1 MQVTRINY
9 SHRHE
14 EQHKTEKHRGEPTRR
29 NAGRDDNA
37 ASIGESKLTDIPSTK
52 KLRGG
57 YYTPRILA
65 DCMANS
71 VIRSPKAT
79 VLEPSCGN
87 GSLLESAAKRLIE
100 LGAKK
105 EEIPGILTGIEIN
118 SDEAEKAKKRLTRL
132 GIPFTEKAIHNSDF
146 FQYCKSNLF
155 GKRDFSAVIGN
166 PPFIRY
172 QTFPP
177 EIKQIAFELMKEAGL
192 NPIGHTNSW
201 VPFLVVSSLLLKKD
215 GLLAMIVPAQLFQVN
230 YAAETR
236 RFLSGYYKKLTIVTF
251 RKLAFQDVQQDI
263 VILVGERDN
272 NINEGIKIVE
282 LEDITSLGNRKT
294 DLTKLSARNE
304 FKPLDHTRDKWTQ
317 YFLDTDEILLLREL
331 RDDYDLTLFGDIVE
345 VDIGVV
351 TGRNSYFVM
360 NEIEAKKREL
370 TPYTER
376 IVCRSSDLEGTHFSN
391 NDLITCAEKGSP
403 TYLFKPP
410 DMPLENLPQSVK
422 TYIEHGEKYKIHKG
436 YKCRIRN
443 EWYQVPSIWI
453 PDAFMLRQIHGYPKI
468 VLNETTATCTDT
480 IHRVKF
486 SNGKLGKEGAL
497 AFMNSMTFGFS
508 EIIGRSY
515 GGGVLT
521 LEPNEAERLP
531 IPIEGA
537 GNLDYDMIN
546 NLERENRVDELL
558 VMTDEILLRQGL
570 GLTEKKVVMLRNIW
584 KKLSYRRLNMSPK
597 KIC

>member
-1 MQVTRINY
+1 
-9 SHRHE
+9 
-14 EQHKTEKHRGEPTRR
+14 
-29 NAGRDDNA
+29 
-37 ASIGESKLTDIPSTK
+37 
-52 KLRGG
+52 
-57 YYTPRILA
+57 
-65 DCMANS
+65 MANS

-100 LGAKK
+100 LGAKN
-105 EEIPGILTGIEIN
+105 EEIPDVITGIEIN
-118 SDEAEKAKKRLTRL
+118 SYEAQKAKERLTQL
-132 GIPFTEKAIHNSDF
+132 GIPFAEKVVHNSDF
-146 FQYCKSNLF
+146 FRYCKLNLF
-155 GKRDFSAVIGN
+155 DERDFCAVIGN

-172 QTFPP
+172 QDFPQD
-177 EIKQIAFELMKEAGL
+177 IKEIAFELMKEAGL
-192 NPIGHTNSW
+192 KPIGHTNSW

-236 RFLSGYYKKLTIVTF
+236 RFLSDYYKKLTIVTF
-251 RKLAFQDVQQDI
+251 KKLAFRNVQQDI

-272 NINEGIKIVE
+272 SNNEGIKIVK
-282 LEDITSLGNRKT
+282 LEDITSLGNPKT

-331 RDDYDLTLFGDIVE
+331 RDDYDLTLCGDILE

-360 NEIEAKKREL
+360 NEIEAKRRKL

-376 IVCRSSDLEGTHFSN
+376 IVCRSSDLRGIHFSN
-391 NDLITCAEKGSP
+391 DDLISCAKKGSP

-410 DMPLENLPQSVK
+410 DMPLEKLPQSMK
-422 TYIEHGEKYKIHKG
+422 NYIKYGKESKIHEG

-443 EWYQVPSIWI
+443 DWYRVPSIWI

-486 SNGKLGKEGAL
+486 SKGKLGKEIAV
-497 AFMNSMTFGFS
+497 AFMNSMTFCFS
-508 EIIGRSY
+508 EVIGRSY

-531 IPIEGA
+531 IPIEGFED
-537 GNLDYDMIN
+537 LDYDMID
-546 NLERENRVDELL
+546 NLERENRVSEIL
-558 VMTDEILLRQGL
+558 VITDEILLKQEL
-570 GLTEKKVVMLRNIW
+570 GLSENKVAMLRNIW
-584 KKLSYRRLNMSPK
+584 KKLSYRRLNMSAK
-597 KIC
+597 KAC

>member
-1 MQVTRINY
+1 VTRINY
-9 SHRHE
+9 SHM
-14 EQHKTEKHRGEPTRR
+14 HKDKHKIQKYRGEPTKR
-29 NAGRDDNA
+29 NAERHNA
-37 ASIGESKLTDIPSTK
+37 VASIGESKLTDNLNTK

-105 EEIPGILTGIEIN
+105 EEIPDIVTGIEIN
-118 SDEAEKAKKRLTRL
+118 SDEAEKAKERLTRL
-132 GIPFTEKAIHNSDF
+132 GIPFAEKAIHNSDF
-146 FQYCKSNLF
+146 FQYCKSNLLGEHEF
-155 GKRDFSAVIGN
+155 CAVIGN

-172 QTFPP
+172 QDFPQ
-177 EIKQIAFELMKEAGL
+177 EIKQIAFELMEEAGL
-192 NPIGHTNSW
+192 KPIGHTNSW
-201 VPFLVVSSLLLKKD
+201 VPFLIVSSLLLKKD

-236 RFLSGYYKKLTIVTF
+236 QFLSDYYKKLTIVTF
-251 RKLAFQDVQQDI
+251 EKLAFRNVQQDV
-263 VILVGERDN
+263 VILVGERDDN
-272 NINEGIKIVE
+272 NNEGIKIVE
-282 LEDITSLGNRKT
+282 LKDITSLGNPKT

-304 FKPLDHTRDKWTQ
+304 FKPLDHTKDKWRQ

-331 RDDYDLTLFGDIVE
+331 RDDYDLTLFGDSLE
-345 VDIGVV
+345 VDVGVV

-360 NEIEAKKREL
+360 DEIEAKKREL

-376 IVCRSSDLEGTHFSN
+376 IVCRSSDLEGIHFSN
-391 NDLITCAEKGSP
+391 NDLMSCAKKGSP

-410 DMPLENLPQSVK
+410 DMPLEKLPQSVK
-422 TYIEHGEKYKIHKG
+422 TYIEHGEKNKIHKG

-443 EWYQVPSIWI
+443 EWYRVPSIWI
-453 PDAFMLRQIHGYPKI
+453 PDAFMLRQVHGYPKI

-480 IHRVKF
+480 IHRVEF
-486 SNGKLGKEGAL
+486 SNGKLGKEIAL
-497 AFMNSMTFGFS
+497 AFMNSMTFSFS

-537 GNLDYDMIN
+537 GDLDYYMVD
-546 NLERENRVDELL
+546 NLERENRVNEILD
-558 VMTDEILLRQGL
+558 MTDEILLKQGL

-597 KIC
+597 KAC